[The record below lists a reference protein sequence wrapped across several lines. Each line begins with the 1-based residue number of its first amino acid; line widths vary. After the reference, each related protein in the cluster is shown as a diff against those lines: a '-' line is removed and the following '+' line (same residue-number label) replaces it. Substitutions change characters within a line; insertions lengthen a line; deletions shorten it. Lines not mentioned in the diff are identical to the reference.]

1 MIIYRLTSFGD
12 GASKLSNL
20 YASTSLNTRTWGVW
34 NACIFRDLL
43 ETTHPKES
51 TITPSLAIRWGIPLR
66 APLTTKKGF
75 QNPVVFCR
83 RHKSCCPPQ
92 TFGRAW
98 RPWKKRA
105 KNLEPNRKS
114 FRIRTSMVVVFLLGR
129 FFHWKVSPGGERCLI
144 VFWLGASHTES
155 SVSVALD
162 VRVTS
167 WTQSHKGVA
176 QMMFLFQKGDLR
188 FLSPLIFQSV
198 LVFFAPLPPPDKFW
212 NLTKRYNK
220 WWVFTKMAIYWVW
233 N

>member
-129 FFHWKVSPGGERCLI
+129 FFS
-144 VFWLGASHTES
+144 TEKS
-155 SVSVALD
+155 ALE
-162 VRVTS
+162 VN
-167 WTQSHKGVA
+167 GVW
-176 QMMFLFQKGDLR
+176 
-188 FLSPLIFQSV
+188 S
-198 LVFFAPLPPPDKFW
+198 FFGWGPVIPNPQFRWPW
-212 NLTKRYNK
+212 
-220 WWVFTKMAIYWVW
+220 MSG
-233 N
+233 

>member
-20 YASTSLNTRTWGVW
+20 YASTSLNTRTRRVW

-51 TITPSLAIRWGIPLR
+51 TITPSLPIRWGIPLR

-75 QNPVVFCR
+75 QNRVVFCR
-83 RHKSCCPPQ
+83 RHKCRCPPQ
-92 TFGRAW
+92 SFGRAW

-129 FFHWKVSPGGERCLI
+129 FFPLKSQPWRWT
-144 VFWLGASHTES
+144 VF
-155 SVSVALD
+155 D
-162 VRVTS
+162 
-167 WTQSHKGVA
+167 
-176 QMMFLFQKGDLR
+176 R
-188 FLSPLIFQSV
+188 FLVGGQSYRI
-198 LVFFAPLPPPDKFW
+198 LSFGGPGCPGNIMNPKS
-212 NLTKRYNK
+212 
-220 WWVFTKMAIYWVW
+220 
-233 N
+233 